1 MIKRLRWSKRA
12 LFAMLSIALPLSF
25 HTYAQEEEE
34 EEVYELSPFTID
46 ASEEEGY
53 LATTTLAGSRIRS
66 NVRDLGASI
75 AIVTED
81 FLEDTGATDGESLL
95 YFVGNVE
102 VGGVL
107 GNFSKVWD
115 DGVTTNTSRNNPQ
128 RSQRVRGL
136 VDAVLTRDYFQ
147 SDVPFDAYNTTR
159 VTVNRGPNSIL
170 FGLGSPGGVINNTT
184 KQANIGTNFGELSV
198 RLDHRG
204 GHRESFDYN
213 KTLIQDRLAVRVA
226 MLNEQI
232 QFRQEPAY
240 EDDQRFYMAWDAIL
254 FENLDSQFLGQ
265 TIFRGNFEEITISR
279 NPPDTVP
286 PSDRYSSW
294 FVGLGGQDVLNRALA
309 QPGVTLANIG
319 NNAVTQQEVLGAIS
333 AGLVTV
339 PEGMTAEE
347 YAAVEGRFIPKTVV
361 NRFRNSGR
369 NNTASGIPYFLFP
382 AINYN
387 SGDAGTQPG
396 WDSPELA
403 GIQGIMGRWRTNDGL
418 KDLFWTNAATAGP
431 GFLVP
436 SIQNRN
442 VFDYHKNL
450 FQGTTNIVETDYEIQ
465 TFIVEQGLLGG
476 YAGIEIA
483 YDKQKRQQK
492 RFNAFSSGDSK
503 SIRLDISS
511 HHAPGDIDYDGVG
524 DRLVNE
530 NLGRPVIRWND
541 NTTTNE
547 RNEQETFRATIFG
560 TLDLADMVEGTLGSI
575 LGSHTLTGLYEDR
588 ANDNSSRGTRG
599 AWWADQGDYPGEGFI
614 SNGDNDNFR
623 RIVKSQVYVGPAASG
638 LNSPDQLRI
647 TDVLN
652 MGFPQVGDTYGI
664 WYYDNRGSV
673 EDGVQ
678 NNWRIIEALQSAN
691 VSRTELESTA
701 LNLQSRFL
709 DGHIV
714 GMYAWREDEQRSF
727 RRLQQTTVRGPT
739 GSMAQRISDPGNNET
754 DGNFNEALLFL
765 EDTPFSVNKDST
777 TTWSIIGR
785 YPENLLGELPWG
797 MDISAHYY
805 EAESFEPAG
814 GQVNLLNQPLTS
826 PFGTTEEYGFTVE
839 LFDSRLSLRFNW
851 FETVNAN
858 ARTNL
863 AGNVNDVIGRVR
875 FFIERIAEAEES
887 GLTLFPSTQLRN
899 DGSGLSDAD
908 LGFDTV
914 PDNRQRTTGTDAD
927 LIGVNSYDE
936 YYTRLINILPPEVQS
951 IYNFEVIKNPNGTID
966 VFSTPLD
973 GALWSTQNFV
983 AEGMEIDVG
992 GQITNNW
999 SISLNVAQQETV
1011 TSDTGPV
1018 AIPLAFEILDRIIDQ
1033 GLYDVR
1039 DSPFQVE
1046 RGAIG
1051 ASRYEGEIRAFRIEK
1066 AKDNTVS
1073 KEQREWRVNLV
1084 TRYDFLEGLLNGF
1097 SVGAGLR
1104 YQDSIA
1110 TGYPN
1115 IFDEFGNAVPD
1126 ILNPWLGPDELN
1138 GDLFFRYGRSI
1149 FDGNV
1154 DWTIQF
1160 NARNLYRQHGS
1171 QDIPVN
1177 ASIDGTVAVIRIPN
1191 EQQFFL
1197 TNTFRF

>member
-1 MIKRLRWSKRA
+1 MIKRLRWSKGA
-12 LFAMLSIALPLSF
+12 LFAILTIALPLSF

-53 LATTTLAGSRIRS
+53 LATTTLAGSRVRS

-107 GNFSKVWD
+107 GNFSNVGD
-115 DGVTTNTSRNNPQ
+115 DGVNTNTSRNNPQ

-204 GHRESFDYN
+204 GHRESLDYN

-254 FENLDSQFLGQ
+254 FENEDSQFLGQ

-503 SIRLDISS
+503 SIRLDITS

-599 AWWADQGDYPGEGFI
+599 AWWADQGDYPGQGFI

-623 RIVKSQVYVGPAASG
+623 RIVKSQVYVGPGASG

-814 GQVNLLNQPLTS
+814 GQVNVLNQPLTS

-887 GLTLFPSTQLRN
+887 GLTLFPSTELRN

-936 YYTRLINILPPEVQS
+936 YYARLINILPPEVQS

-1073 KEQREWRVNLV
+1073 KEQREWRINMV

-1115 IFDEFGNAVPD
+1115 ILDEFGNAVPD

>member
-1 MIKRLRWSKRA
+1 MFKRLHWYKPFFIVA
-12 LFAMLSIALPLSF
+12 LALAAPLTTQTF
-25 HTYAQEEEE
+25 AQEEDDED
-34 EEVYELSPFTID
+34 VYELSPFNID

-75 AIVTED
+75 AIVTQD

-107 GNFSKVWD
+107 GNFSNVGN
-115 DGVTTNTSRNNPQ
+115 DGVNTNTSRNNPQ

-147 SDVPFDAYNTTR
+147 SDVPFDSYNTSR
-159 VTVNRGPNSIL
+159 VTINRGPNSIL
-170 FGLGSPGGVINNTT
+170 FGLGSPGGVINNSTSR
-184 KQANIGTNFGELSV
+184 ANIGTDFGELSM

-204 GHRESFDYN
+204 GHRETFDYN
-213 KTLIQDRLAVRVA
+213 KTLIRDRLAVRVS
-226 MLNEQI
+226 MLNEEI
-232 QFRQEPAY
+232 QFRQDPAY
-240 EDDQRFYMAWDAIL
+240 EDDKRFYIAWDAIV
-254 FENLDSQFLGQ
+254 FENEGSQFLGQ
-265 TIFRGNFEEITISR
+265 TIFHGNVEEISIRR

-294 FVGLGGQDVLNRALA
+294 FVGLGGQDELNRALR
-309 QPGVTLANIG
+309 QPGVTLNNIG
-319 NNAVTQQEVLGAIS
+319 NATVTKQEVLGAIS

-339 PEGMTAEE
+339 PDGMTAEE
-347 YAAVEGRFIPKTVV
+347 YATAEGRFIPKTVV

-396 WDSPELA
+396 WESAELA

-418 KDLFWTNAATAGP
+418 KDLIWTNAATAGP

-436 SIQNRN
+436 SIQNRE

-465 TFIVEQGLLGG
+465 TFVVEQGLLGG
-476 YAGIEIA
+476 NAGIEIA
-483 YDKQKRQQK
+483 YDKQSRHQK

-530 NLGRPVIRWND
+530 NLARPVIRWND

-547 RNEQETFRATIFG
+547 WNDQETFRATLFG
-560 TLDLADMVEGTLGSI
+560 TLDLADMVEGTLGKI

-588 ANDNSSRGTRG
+588 ANDTSSRGTRG

-623 RIVKSQVYVGPAASG
+623 RIVKSQVYVGPSASG
-638 LNSPDQLRI
+638 LNSPDDLRI

-664 WYYDNRGSV
+664 WYYDNRRSV
-673 EDGVQ
+673 EDGVK
-678 NNWRIIEALQSAN
+678 NDWRIIEALQNAN
-691 VSRTELESTA
+691 VSRTELEST
-701 LNLQSRFL
+701 LFNLQSRFL

-714 GMYAWREDEQRSF
+714 GTYGWREDEQRSF

-754 DGNFNEALLFL
+754 DGNFNEALLHL

-785 YPENLLGELPWG
+785 YPEKLLGELPWG

-814 GQVNLLNQPLTS
+814 GQVNVLNQPLAS

-839 LFDSRLSLRFNW
+839 FFESRLSLRVNW
-851 FETVNAN
+851 FETVNAF

-863 AGNVNDVIGRVR
+863 AGNVGDVIGRVR

-887 GLTLFPSTQLRN
+887 GLSLFPSTELRN

-914 PDNRQRTTGTDAD
+914 PNNRQRTSGTDAD
-927 LIGVNSYDE
+927 LVGVNSYDE
-936 YYTRLINILPPEVQS
+936 YYARLINILPPEVQS
-951 IYNFEVIKNPNGTID
+951 IYKFDVIRNANGTID

-973 GALWSTQNFV
+973 GSLQSTQNFV
-983 AEGMEIDVG
+983 AEGMEIDLH

-999 SISLNVAQQETV
+999 SVSLNVAQQETV

-1018 AIPLAFEILDRIIDQ
+1018 AIPLAFQILDRIIDQ

-1051 ASRYEGEIRAFRIEK
+1051 ASRYEGEIRALRIEK

-1073 KEQREWRVNLV
+1073 QEQREWRINLV
-1084 TRYDFLEGLLNGF
+1084 TRYTFNEGLFRGF
-1097 SVGAGLR
+1097 SVGGGLR
-1104 YQDSIA
+1104 YQDAIA

-1115 IFDEFGNAVPD
+1115 VYDDFGNAVPD
-1126 ILNPWLGPDELN
+1126 ILNPWFGPDELN
-1138 GDLFFRYGRSI
+1138 GDLFLRYGRKV
-1149 FDGNV
+1149 FDDKV

-1160 NARNLYRQHGS
+1160 NARNLYRDRGS
-1171 QDIPVN
+1171 RDIPVN
-1177 ASIDGTVAVIRIPN
+1177 ASIDGAVAVIRIPN

>member
-1 MIKRLRWSKRA
+1 MLA
-12 LFAMLSIALPLSF
+12 LALPLSI
-25 HTYAQEEEE
+25 HTYAQEEDE

-46 ASEEEGY
+46 ASEDEGY

-66 NVRDLGASI
+66 STRDLGASI

-95 YFVGNVE
+95 AFVGNVE

-107 GNFSKVWD
+107 GNFSNVGD
-115 DGVTTNTSRNNPQ
+115 DGVNTNTSRNNPQ

-136 VDAVLTRDYFQ
+136 VNATLTRDYFQ
-147 SDVPFDAYNTTR
+147 SDVPFDSYNTSR
-159 VTVNRGPNSIL
+159 VTINRGPNSVL
-170 FGLGSPGGVINNTT
+170 FGLGSPGGIINNTT
-184 KQANIGTNFGELSV
+184 KRATLGDDFGQLSI
-198 RLDHRG
+198 RIDHRG
-204 GHRESFDYN
+204 GHRETLDYN

-226 MLNEQI
+226 MLNEEL

-240 EDDQRFYMAWDAIL
+240 EDDKRFYVAWDSIL
-254 FENLDSQFLGQ
+254 FENEDSEFLGQ
-265 TIFRGNFEEITISR
+265 TIFRGNLEEISIKR

-294 FVGLGGQDVLNRALA
+294 FVGLGGQEVLNRALM

-339 PEGMTAEE
+339 PDGMTAEE

-361 NRFRNSGR
+361 NRFRTAGR
-369 NNTASGIPYFLFP
+369 GNTPNGIPYFLFP

-396 WDSPELA
+396 WDSSELA

-418 KDLFWTNAATAGP
+418 KDLIWSQAATAGP

-436 SIQNRN
+436 SIQNRE

-465 TFIVEQGLLGG
+465 TFVVEQGLLGG
-476 YAGIEIA
+476 NAGIEIA
-483 YDKQKRQQK
+483 YDKQSRHQK

-503 SIRLDISS
+503 SIRLDITS

-530 NLGRPVIRWND
+530 NLARPVIRWND
-541 NTTTNE
+541 NTTTTE
-547 RNEQETFRATIFG
+547 RNEQETLRATLFG
-560 TLDLADMVEGTLGSI
+560 TLDLADMVDGTFGKI
-575 LGSHTLTGLYEDR
+575 LGTHTLTGLYEDR

-623 RIVKSQVYVGPAASG
+623 RIVKSQVYVGPSASN

-664 WYYDNRGSV
+664 WYYDNRRSV
-673 EDGVQ
+673 EDGVK
-678 NNWRIIEALQSAN
+678 NDWRIIEALQNAN
-691 VSRTELESTA
+691 VSRTELKSTL
-701 LNLQSRFL
+701 LNLQSRFF

-714 GMYAWREDEQRSF
+714 GMYGWREDEQKSF

-797 MDISAHYY
+797 MDLTAHYY
-805 EAESFEPAG
+805 EAESFQPAG
-814 GQVNLLNQPLTS
+814 GQVNVLNQPLAS

-839 LFDSRLSLRFNW
+839 LFESRMSLRFNW
-851 FETVNAN
+851 FETVNAF

-863 AGNVNDVIGRVR
+863 AGNVGDVIGRVR

-887 GLTLFPSTQLRN
+887 GLALFPSTDLRN

-927 LIGVNSYDE
+927 LVGVNSYDE
-936 YYTRLINILPPEVQS
+936 YYARLINILPPEVQS

-973 GALWSTQNFV
+973 GSLQSTQNFV
-983 AEGMEIDVG
+983 AEGMEIDIG
-992 GQITNNW
+992 GRITNNW

-1018 AIPLAFEILDRIIDQ
+1018 AIPLAFQILDRIIDQ

-1051 ASRYEGEIRAFRIEK
+1051 ASRYEGEIRALRIEK

-1084 TRYDFLEGLLNGF
+1084 TRYDFLQGMLNGL

-1115 IFDEFGNAVPD
+1115 TFDEFGNAVPD

-1149 FDGNV
+1149 FDDKV
-1154 DWTIQF
+1154 DWTVQF
-1160 NARNLYRQHGS
+1160 NARNLYRDRGS
-1171 QDIPVN
+1171 RDIPVT

-1197 TNTFRF
+1197 TNTFSF